1 MERCGYLAT
10 LISLSIGAENSDL
23 RNTKHSGPQIG
34 VGDHYILHSSI
45 FFVQGPPYFFAHFQY
60 WDRLPLSGL
69 LKNKSTFI
77 LGQQDQKFHIVKVWS
92 TKIASKNIH
101 FTT

>member
-34 VGDHYILHSSI
+34 VGDHYILHSAI
-45 FFVQGPPYFFAHFQY
+45 FF
-60 WDRLPLSGL
+60 WMLSL
-69 LKNKSTFI
+69 
-77 LGQQDQKFHIVKVWS
+77 
-92 TKIASKNIH
+92 ANITQNRVDTSH
-101 FTT
+101 HLHG